1 MYALYRKRWEQFVQ
15 YFVGLGLYLAAGYL
29 GWQIHHTATTYAR
42 PDRPSAD
49 AARGRRRART
59 SHAQRWLLRRRKPEA
74 AQLNTARYCYSD
86 GRGRRAAPRAAL
98 DATR

>member
-42 PDRPSAD
+42 RPT
-49 AARGRRRART
+49 GRVRRCGTRTETRTHLART
-59 SHAQRWLLRRRKPEA
+59 ALVA
-74 AQLNTARYCYSD
+74 AATQLSTARYCYSD
-86 GRGRRAAPRAAL
+86 GRSRRAAPRAAV